1 MHEVCEATKHEEET
15 KSFETVA
22 APGNQETAERKGSEN
37 RPGVKFD
44 DLLLENPHLK
54 RPRRWID
61 VLVSLAGQA
70 AFIIFLILIPLYYT
84 QGLNIPKFE
93 KTFLISPPPP
103 PPPPPSAPEDVM
115 VRPKVSLFD
124 NGRLVEPKAIPK
136 HVAIV
141 KEQAPEP
148 SSFAGVAGG
157 VPGGVPGGT
166 LGGVL
171 GGVLSSGNQPLP
183 AAPRRPVSHAPLR
196 VGGNVQAPRLVR
208 NVQPTY
214 PALARE
220 TRVQG
225 TVVLDCVIDE
235 HGNVTELKL
244 VSGHPLLVGAA
255 MEAVRQW
262 KYQPTLLNGQ
272 AVAVEMHVNVHFSL
286 GGY

>member
-15 KSFETVA
+15 KSFQTVA

-84 QGLNIPKFE
+84 QGLDIPKFE

-103 PPPPPSAPEDVM
+103 PPPPPSAPEHVM

-157 VPGGVPGGT
+157 VPGGVPVGT

-183 AAPRRPVSHAPLR
+183 AAPRRPVSDAPLR